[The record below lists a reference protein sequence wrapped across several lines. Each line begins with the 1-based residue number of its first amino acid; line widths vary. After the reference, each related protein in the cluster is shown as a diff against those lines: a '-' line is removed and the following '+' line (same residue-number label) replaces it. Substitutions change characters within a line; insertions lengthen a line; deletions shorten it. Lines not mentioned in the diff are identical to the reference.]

1 MGRRHESKAGSHDF
15 LANLAPREGTRA
27 LACSSLHPV
36 LNPMTVRKLTPGK
49 LPQLARARAAATSW
63 QGSVGSWT
71 SLLAATTLGVAGAS
85 TVHAEVHAADAELSE
100 GRPYRLVVQS
110 YDGSADGV
118 RLSSRARPVASMQRA
133 ITPDEL
139 RRGVKVD
146 LLELRQLPASGL
158 SPAADA
164 DPGNLAK
171 ALVLAWVEE
180 GKPDLEYDARRARPL
195 PGSFVG
201 AAPRTGTQESVRIS
215 IRAGVSG

>member
-1 MGRRHESKAGSHDF
+1 MA
-15 LANLAPREGTRA
+15 TRT
-27 LACSSLHPV
+27 LPPS
-36 LNPMTVRKLTPGK
+36 K
-49 LPQLARARAAATSW
+49 LPPLARARAAAASW
-63 QGSVGSWT
+63 QASVGSWT

-85 TVHAEVHAADAELSE
+85 TVHAEVHAAGAELSE

-110 YDGSADGV
+110 YDDAEDGL

-146 LLELRQLPASGL
+146 LLELRQVAPEPATVSGAGD
-158 SPAADA
+158 AAR
-164 DPGNLAK
+164 GNLAR

-201 AAPRTGTQESVRIS
+201 EAPREASQGSVRIS
-215 IRAGVSG
+215 IKAPAAPVSFSNA